1 MDHAVQLSLA
11 FERPTPSKADE
22 LALVSFLQG
31 RVWMTAAQISAAT
44 GWTDRAVREVASGS
58 DQVIS
63 YPGSPGYKLLQDCTV
78 EEYHHYRE
86 ARRAQAR
93 EMVGKV
99 IRTDRIFYRRSAI

>member
-1 MDHAVQLSLA
+1 MDQAAQLSLC
-11 FERPTPSKADE
+11 FERPTPDKADE
-22 LALVSFLQG
+22 RALVHFLQG
-31 RVWMTAAQISAAT
+31 KGWLTAAQISAAT
-44 GWTDRAVREVASGS
+44 RWNDRAVREIASGS

-78 EEYHHYRE
+78 EEYHRYRE

-99 IRTDRIFYRRSAI
+99 IRTDRIFYRRSAA